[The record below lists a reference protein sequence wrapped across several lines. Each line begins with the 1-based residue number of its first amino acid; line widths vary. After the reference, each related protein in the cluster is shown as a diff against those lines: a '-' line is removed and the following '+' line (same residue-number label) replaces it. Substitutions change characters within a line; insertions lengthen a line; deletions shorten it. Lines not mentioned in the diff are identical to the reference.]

1 MSFVFSNG
9 RNKFKLTLSWLSI
22 TPLGSPVVPG
32 YACMSGEGRK
42 AEKKKREEGKERNRE
57 SRRKRNG
64 RKRRR
69 NEKNVSISSAG
80 ASCSNSQ
87 CR

>member
-22 TPLGSPVVPG
+22 TPFGAPVVPG
-32 YACMSGEGRK
+32 YAYTSREGRK
-42 AEKKKREEGKERNRE
+42 GKREEGKERNRD
-57 SRRKRNG
+57 SRRKRKG
-64 RKRRR
+64 RKRRK